1 MSLEFTARRRD
12 RGFDVDLRVE
22 TGTTTAVLGSNGA
35 GKSTLVSLIA
45 GLLAPDAGRASLA
58 GTTLFD
64 TGVGLRLPPY
74 RRGVALLAQDALL
87 FPHLSVLENVAFGP
101 QSAGMGRAEATAL
114 ARTWL
119 AAVDAVEYADRRP
132 RELSGGQA
140 QRIALARALAPRPQ
154 LLLLDEPMAALDVT
168 VAPQL
173 RRMLRRVLRDRTT
186 ILITHDVLDA
196 HTLAD
201 RVAIL
206 HDGRVVE
213 HGPTRDVLERPR
225 TAFAAEIAGLNLVVG
240 TSTGTGLD
248 DGAGHELRLPRGG
261 DLPAGAAVAAA
272 FRPTAVTV
280 SAAAGGHPAIN
291 RVRGRVNDL
300 ERHGDAIRVRAA
312 GISADLGPAEL
323 AASGIEI
330 GDEVDFTIDP
340 DAVVLYPAG

>member
-1 MSLEFTARRRD
+1 MSLEFTARLRD
-12 RGFDVDLRVE
+12 RDFDVELRVD
-22 TGTTTAVLGSNGA
+22 TGTTTAVLGPNGA
-35 GKSTLVSLIA
+35 GKSTLVGLIA
-45 GLLAPDAGRASLA
+45 GLLTPDAGRASIE

-64 TGVGLRLPPY
+64 TDTGLALPPH

-101 QSAGMGRAEATAL
+101 RSAGMPRAEATAL

-119 AAVDAVEYADRRP
+119 DAVDAARYADRRP

-140 QRIALARALAPRPQ
+140 QRIALARALAPRPR

-173 RRMLRRVLRDRTT
+173 RRMLRGVLRDRTT
-186 ILITHDVLDA
+186 VLITHDVLDA
-196 HTLAD
+196 HMLAD
-201 RVAIL
+201 RVAVL

-225 TAFAAEIAGLNLVVG
+225 TAFAAEIAGLNLLVG

-248 DGAGHELRLPRGG
+248 DGAGHELRLPRGH
-261 DLPAGAAVAAA
+261 DLPAGAAIAAA

-280 SAAAGGHPAIN
+280 RAAADGPPTVD
-291 RVRGRVNDL
+291 RLRGRVHDL
-300 ERHGDAIRVRAA
+300 ERRGDAIRVRAA
-312 GISADLGPAEL
+312 GIAADLAPAEL

-330 GDEVDFTIDP
+330 GDEVDLAIDP
-340 DAVVLYPAG
+340 AAVVAYRVG